1 MRSSG
6 DLDVDHPDP
15 RVGGGAHGGRHQA
28 ADAYVP
34 LAGQAAQLLLL
45 EVVDSED
52 VGGHH
57 DHHRDVEREQG
68 ANHLG
73 KLISNLIIYHSFC

>member
-1 MRSSG
+1 MRSYLDTKKIKVSPLRMRSSG

-28 ADAYVP
+28 ADPHVP

-57 DHHRDVEREQG
+57 DHHRDVE
-68 ANHLG
+68 
-73 KLISNLIIYHSFC
+73 